1 MVYNFMYKSKV
12 CLYGRKWIKSAIL
25 AAQKWGKE
33 GSGVIKNKK
42 KGITLS
48 EICIVLAVLSI
59 VSLAIVS
66 YAAMA
71 TGRGISGADK
81 LKVMQDIELL
91 EAMVDDWFDKVY
103 EPGTITV
110 TGNKLSIGEQRELFF
125 SGTTMYTKFSNTEIR
140 SYHFETITS
149 LQFAIENNPDNND
162 EIFFCTVTYAYR
174 RGQNTPVKETYTFCI
189 NPRVGENIK

>member
-91 EAMVDDWFDKVY
+91 EAMVDNWFNEAYTGPDSL
-103 EPGTITV
+103 TV
-110 TGNKLSIGEQRELFF
+110 GENKLSVGDKELHYQG
-125 SGTTMYTKFSNTEIR
+125 GTLYTKFSDTDLR
-140 SYHFETITS
+140 SYHLETVESLRFEVVKS
-149 LQFAIENNPDNND
+149 KDD
-162 EIFFCTVTYAYR
+162 EIFFCTVTYVYR
-174 RGQNTPVKETYTFCI
+174 LGQSKEVEETYTFCI
-189 NPRVGENIK
+189 NPRVGESIS